1 MFTAASSSPTPG
13 TSTGPAPF
21 GKRSTAD
28 AGHQL
33 LLLQGG
39 AELFPALV
47 EAMDAARSV
56 IHLETYIFE
65 FAGSALLV
73 AQAMERAARRGVNV
87 RLVVDG
93 VGTPRIPTEW
103 AKRFAAADVR
113 WRVYA
118 PMGRLGLL
126 LPSTWRRLH
135 RKLCVV
141 DGVIGFC
148 GGINLIDDQDDTVLG
163 RLKAPRLDFSLR
175 VAGPLVSDMCDTMEQ
190 LWWRLQAVRK
200 ARQREFKAAWDALRE
215 ASPKGDFSRLLQVLD
230 GSSGQAGHA
239 EHAEH
244 AEHDDEAESSGITQ
258 APRLGVDGARAT
270 LLLRD
275 NVTHRH
281 DIERAYLKAIGEAR
295 REIVIV
301 NAYFIPGRR
310 LRKAL
315 TMAAARGVAV
325 RLLLQG
331 KYENFLQYHA
341 ARPVYQTLLKAG
353 IEIHEYTPSS
363 LHAKVAVVDQ
373 RWATV
378 GSTNLDPLS
387 LLLAREANVMTSDR
401 RFARQLHERLDQ
413 IMRQAGQRIDAQA
426 LSRRPRYQ
434 RVLDRLAFAVM
445 RVMLFLTG
453 YRY

>member
-1 MFTAASSSPTPG
+1 MPTAATSSHTPGNSPTG
-13 TSTGPAPF
+13 
-21 GKRSTAD
+21 RRTALG

-56 IHLETYIFE
+56 IHIETYIFE
-65 FAGSALLV
+65 FAGSSLTV
-73 AQAMERAARRGVNV
+73 AHAMERAARRGVNV

-93 VGTPRIPTEW
+93 AGTPRLPDDWT
-103 AKRFAAADVR
+103 KRFAAAGVR

-118 PMGRLGLL
+118 PMGRMGLL
-126 LPSTWRRLH
+126 VPGTWRRLH

-141 DGVIGFC
+141 DGIIGFC
-148 GGINLIDDQDDTVLG
+148 GGINLIDDQDDVALG
-163 RLKAPRLDFSLR
+163 RLAAPRLDFSLR
-175 VAGPLVSDMCDTMEQ
+175 VAGPLVSDMVDTMEQ

-215 ASPKGDFSRLLQVLD
+215 ASPIGDFSRLLQVLD
-230 GSSGQAGHA
+230 GVADHAAHLEHVDDAEGAGSSSA
-239 EHAEH
+239 
-244 AEHDDEAESSGITQ
+244 
-258 APRLGVDGARAT
+258 APLGVDGARAT

-295 REIVIV
+295 REIVIA
-301 NAYFIPGRR
+301 NAYFLPGRR

-315 TMAAARGVAV
+315 TMAASRGVVV

-341 ARPVYQTLLKAG
+341 ARPVYEVLLEAG
-353 IEIHEYTPSS
+353 IEIHEYAPSS

-413 IMRQAGQRIDAQA
+413 IMRSAGQRVDAQA
-426 LSRRPRYQ
+426 LSRRPRLQ
-434 RVLDRLAFAVM
+434 RIRDRLAFAFM
-445 RVMLFLTG
+445 RVTLFLTG
-453 YRY
+453 HRY